1 MNKMKRLSAL
11 VCAGALVMSTVPAY
25 AAVTSNGNGGVENLG
40 EQGISFD
47 SIVLPTMT
55 EGSYDFIL
63 DPQGLL
69 ESYGGD
75 AYKADKT
82 AYFYGQR
89 TAAKL
94 ELVATGTLYC
104 EKEAADATALTGA
117 LKTGTTLTADGA
129 VDTFPTG
136 YFVWVPDETKIAE
149 GAGKYLALDKDNAA
163 KYLKFT
169 PDATTPTTVDSIAM
183 VGGGEADNVCDGN
196 VYSMKKVDVTT
207 VADFNIEDYVT
218 IENGEIKGLKADGKK
233 LYSGA
238 AGANEVTSAD
248 DLKYTPASFTY
259 DDSSSE
265 AKIINKSSSAKKV
278 SVKVSVTNGSG
289 LEFSNSSTFA
299 DKTKAGVYFAITGAD
314 GAGTAVTKAV
324 EKKTVD
330 GVDTYVAKAEL
341 TVAAPTIDNTTTK
354 TYMNG
359 DDDKTNGHKYAT
371 YLLPTMDASYK
382 SATFKLTA
390 AANGDDAAKAA
401 WDAYAQSLR
410 TSSTNMRPGITVVYD
425 IQDDIQKLTMTDE
438 LKSTISWANDG
449 WAWFDLGAADAP
461 TKVQLVAN
469 PGTDDEA
476 VYALKSSDYYMSD
489 TFVGV
494 NPTKAG
500 GPQKLSALIEVGAK
514 VYEIALW

>member
-25 AAVTSNGNGGVENLG
+25 AAMTSNGNGGVENLG

-47 SIVLPTMT
+47 KIVLPTMT

-69 ESYGGD
+69 NEYGGS
-75 AYKADKT
+75 AYGADKT

-104 EKEAADATALTGA
+104 EKEAADTGA
-117 LKTGTTLTADGA
+117 LAGAIKTGTTLDADGKVA
-129 VDTFPTG
+129 TFPTG

-149 GAGKYLALDKDNAA
+149 GDGKYLALDKDNVE

-169 PDATTPTTVDSIAM
+169 PNATTNTAVDAVAM
-183 VGGGEADNVCDGN
+183 VGGGEADNVCDGK
-196 VYSMKKVDVTT
+196 VYSMSKVDVTT
-207 VADFNIEDYVT
+207 VTDFNIADYVV
-218 IENGEIKGLKADGKK
+218 IEDGELKSLKTDGKK
-233 LYSGA
+233 LYKGA
-238 AGANEVTSAD
+238 AGATEITDVA
-248 DLKYTPASFTY
+248 DLKYTDATFSY

-289 LEFSNSSTFA
+289 LEFSNSSTFT
-299 DKTKAGVYFAITGAD
+299 DTTKAGVYFAITGSD

-330 GVDTYVAKAEL
+330 GVDTYVAKADF

-371 YLLPTMDASYK
+371 YLLPGIEASYK

-390 AANGDDAAKAA
+390 AANGDDAGKAA

-410 TSSTNMRPGITVVYD
+410 TSSTNMRPGVTVVYD
-425 IQDDIQKLTMTDE
+425 IQDDVVKLTTTDTVS
-438 LKSTISWANDG
+438 STISWPADG
-449 WAWFDLGAADAP
+449 WAWFDLGETTAP

-469 PGTDDEA
+469 EGTDDEA
-476 VYALKSSDYYMSD
+476 IFALKSSDYSMSD
-489 TFVGV
+489 SFIGV
-494 NPTKAG
+494 NPAKAG
-500 GPQKLSALIEVGAK
+500 GPQKLTVLIEVGAK
-514 VYEIALW
+514 VYEKVLW